1 MHRRTIVVAGAFFL
15 TAASVTAQDEPQRS
29 LMSQAMEDAAAN
41 STSHAPHLLRDM
53 SMFAITPP
61 DAREFKRHDLVQIIV
76 RETSRAKSKHELET
90 DKDYDID
97 GRITSWPHLVL
108 SDILELQLR
117 DGSTPS
123 DELPAVRVGLSK
135 EFEGEGDYKRE
146 DDFTARVTAEIIDIL
161 PNGNLVLEGH
171 TEIQTD
177 EETSSIMVTGVCRQ
191 DDVTA
196 ANTILSNQIHNL
208 RVKKM
213 NKGELKKTNT
223 KGILAQFFDF
233 LFAF

>member
-1 MHRRTIVVAGAFFL
+1 MSIKKMVVVVATLVATGA
-15 TAASVTAQDEPQRS
+15 STAQNDPQRS
-29 LMSQAMEDAAAN
+29 LMSRAIENASMSSNA
-41 STSHAPHLLRDM
+41 SIPHALRDT

-61 DAREFKRHDLVQIIV
+61 DARIFKLHDLVQIVV

-90 DKDYDID
+90 GKDYDID
-97 GRITSWPHLVL
+97 GRISAWPHLVL
-108 SDILELQLR
+108 SDLLELQLN
-117 DGSTPS
+117 DGSGE
-123 DELPAVRVGLSK
+123 DLPAVRLGLSK

-146 DDFTARVTAEIIDIL
+146 DDFTARVTAEIVDIL

-171 TEIQTD
+171 TEVQND

-191 DDVTA
+191 EDVTA
-196 ANTILSNQIHNL
+196 ANTVLSNQIHNL

-213 NKGELKKTNT
+213 NRGELKKTNE
-223 KGILAQFFDF
+223 KGIIAKFLDA